1 MYTFAKKWT
10 LLLRSAGLRYVDGE
24 YVIFAKFSLFSAK
37 MKDEKNHVRSFN
49 LCLFKDRLKCYFQ

>member
-37 MKDEKNHVRSFN
+37 MKDEKKSRT
-49 LCLFKDRLKCYFQ
+49 